1 MVLVALTHV
10 LPLGLASTMGR
21 EPADS
26 VPTAKRLPHTGDW
39 PPLSLTEV
47 KLTDVF
53 IAPRR

>member
-47 KLTDVF
+47 KVTDVF